1 MEDDLKK
8 NKKWK
13 TTSERKEKMEDDLKN
28 TQKMKKK
35 KNEDYLK
42 TKTEKK

>member
-13 TTSERKEKMEDDLKN
+13 TTSKKNEDDLQKRKNEDDLKKN
-28 TQKMKKK
+28 GGKMK
-35 KNEDYLK
+35 
-42 TKTEKK
+42 TT

>member
-13 TTSERKEKMEDDLKN
+13 TTSKKKMEDDL
-28 TQKMKKK
+28 QKKWKTTSKKI
-35 KNEDYLK
+35 KNEDNIK
-42 TKTEKK
+42 NKK

>member
-13 TTSERKEKMEDDLKN
+13 TTYKRKCR
-28 TQKMKKK
+28 QPKKDGRQPK
-35 KNEDYLK
+35 
-42 TKTEKK
+42 

>member
-13 TTSERKEKMEDDLKN
+13 TTSKKIKN
-28 TQKMKKK
+28 GGQPKKIKKTKKK
-35 KNEDYLK
+35 S
-42 TKTEKK
+42 